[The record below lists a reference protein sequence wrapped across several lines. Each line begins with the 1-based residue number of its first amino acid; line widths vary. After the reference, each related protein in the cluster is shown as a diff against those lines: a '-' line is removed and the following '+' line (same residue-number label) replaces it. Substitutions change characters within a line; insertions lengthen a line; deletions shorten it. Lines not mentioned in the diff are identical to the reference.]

1 MMRLL
6 LSSILL
12 LIVIW
17 PWAAINAEPFSL
29 VYCLRGDES
38 VVITSNTLGCDNWNG
53 NAWGGKP
60 AIQISK
66 KEFDRRLEKQR
77 LSSSRADPL
86 KNLSTETI
94 CIAAADGGQWKTN
107 PDTRKYV
114 FEAKRRRLTP
124 SVCNYQIQEK
134 KFLADITIPDQKT
147 ASEQRTMG
155 LNFQKIFAAAGQG
168 DAKAQYKLGDFYFY
182 GLGVMRDREIGI
194 SWWRKAA
201 KQGEVQSQLR
211 LSKLFSDGKFVP
223 KDSAEAERWAQKVA
237 EQRAKDAKAL
247 AIRLAKEAMRASAS
261 KKVAAEAAARQAKID
276 AQRLKKLAAE
286 AKTAVAEAR
295 RKTADALNAE
305 ARARAKLEAA
315 RRVADRA
322 ESQRIAKLEAET
334 QIKMTQA
341 KEALRKRVASLSVG
355 LRPENTFMDVAVKSA
370 KVRKLPERSAQEV
383 SQLERNDQ
391 VHVVSVLPTG
401 WVQIAEEG
409 EPIGWLHRAALRPSS
424 RTAAGIAS
432 RPSTASP
439 SILYATNFPF
449 PKGKANPNAVAVIV
463 GNRTYQHRDVPDVS
477 YAYNDVEA
485 IRQYVIK
492 ARGFK
497 ERNVFVLK
505 DATKAKLESYFGSVN
520 FSRGRLFNAVRE
532 GKSDVF
538 VYFSGHGVPGENKTG
553 YLFPTDGDPTQ
564 AELTGYSIQT
574 LVENLAKV
582 PARSMIIALD
592 TCFSG
597 VSQAGALVQA
607 ASPVYLKAKIP
618 SAGPNS
624 IILTAAAG
632 SQIASWDTGA
642 QLGLFTRHLLEG
654 MLGKADTRGGDSDGR
669 VQLGELQSYVQSE
682 VTYQARRRYSRDQTP
697 EMLGNPEFV
706 LSSFT
711 SVFPGFGDPNAMG
724 ETPASWQRQAS
735 PQPSTVTPEQGKKS
749 GGFSFFGIKVA
760 PSGDEAPQDQAN

>member
-1 MMRLL
+1 MLKTKYFFFGSFVGFLL
-6 LSSILL
+6 LVGTVQQSQASWCLL
-12 LIVIW
+12 
-17 PWAAINAEPFSL
+17 
-29 VYCLRGDES
+29 
-38 VVITSNTLGCDNWNG
+38 
-53 NAWGGKP
+53 GGK
-60 AIQISK
+60 ISN
-66 KEFDRRLEKQR
+66 KELSFDRCHYL
-77 LSSSRADPL
+77 
-86 KNLSTETI
+86 
-94 CIAAADGGQWKTN
+94 GGI
-107 PDTRKYV
+107 PY
-114 FEAKRRRLTP
+114 LTY
-124 SVCNYQIQEK
+124 SK
-134 KFLADITIPDQKT
+134 A
-147 ASEQRTMG
+147 QRT
-155 LNFQKIFAAAGQG
+155 
-168 DAKAQYKLGDFYFY
+168 
-182 GLGVMRDREIGI
+182 
-194 SWWRKAA
+194 
-201 KQGEVQSQLR
+201 VQL
-211 LSKLFSDGKFVP
+211 LKFGHQHMSP
-223 KDSAEAERWAQKVA
+223 
-237 EQRAKDAKAL
+237 EQRAKAAEQY
-247 AIRLAKEAMRASAS
+247 ARRLAEEAKRASEERKA
-261 KKVAAEAAARQAKID
+261 VAEAAARQAKIE
-276 AQRLKKLAAE
+276 AERLRKLVAE
-286 AKTAVAEAR
+286 RKVIEAEAR
-295 RKTADALNAE
+295 H
-305 ARARAKLEAA
+305 
-315 RRVADRA
+315 
-322 ESQRIAKLEAET
+322 
-334 QIKMTQA
+334 
-341 KEALRKRVASLSVG
+341 KEAKADKLRQELLPGLTIG
-355 LRPENTFMDVAVKSA
+355 LRPENTFMDVAVPSV
-370 KVRKLPERSAQEV
+370 KVRDLPIRRGGIVKELPNRT
-383 SQLERNDQ
+383 Q

-409 EPIGWLHRAALRPSS
+409 EPIGWMHRAALRPSS
-424 RTAAGIAS
+424 SPSPGMTLAPS
-432 RPSTASP
+432 SPSTGT
-439 SILYATNFPF
+439 SILYATNLPF
-449 PKGKANPNAVAVIV
+449 PKGKTNPDAVAVIV

-520 FSRGRLFNAVRE
+520 YSRGRLFNAVRE

-553 YLFPTDGDPTQ
+553 YLFPADGDPSQ

-624 IILTAAAG
+624 VILTAAAG

-724 ETPASWQRQAS
+724 EPPASQQRQAS
-735 PQPSTVTPEQGKKS
+735 PQPNTTTQEQGKKS
-749 GGFSFFGIKVA
+749 EGFSFFGIKVA
-760 PSGDEAPQDQAN
+760 PPGDEAPQDQAN